1 MGQMKTL
8 KEIINNKEAK
18 FRNPRDYEDL
28 GVGGVKYRQR
38 KGSKKKEKKDDV
50 LGYREGSEIEE
61 AQLGT
66 FKLNTG
72 DVVSARMGKGY
83 SFKGQ
88 KKMQPYSFTNR
99 TQAQKHAEK
108 VDGKVINPGRVF
120 YVKVKEEVEIE
131 EGFFKVIIPE
141 MNPTF
146 IEASAVSAVKNDLR
160 RKLKPEVFKEL
171 SIERVTVGEMK
182 KMYRDM
188 AQGKEVEEEVEIDEE
203 VFYWYI
209 IKGTSQK
216 GKVWKTGTE
225 RQMKLL
231 LRKPTMP
238 TGYVLTK
245 SRKDLSSGDV
255 WKGSMGVSEEVEKRT
270 GPPRITNMWKREEV
284 EVEEGSEKSLDALRT
299 ALAKS
304 KFKKAGGKV
313 EKQPPGIAR
322 GALKFRGKG
331 GTTRDDDE
339 EDKINRD
346 VMAWRKLR
354 AARKGRK

>member
-38 KGSKKKEKKDDV
+38 KGAKKKEKKDDV

-88 KKMQPYSFTNR
+88 KVMQPYSFTNR

-120 YVKVKEEVEIE
+120 YVKV
-131 EGFFKVIIPE
+131 
-141 MNPTF
+141 
-146 IEASAVSAVKNDLR
+146 
-160 RKLKPEVFKEL
+160 
-171 SIERVTVGEMK
+171 
-182 KMYRDM
+182 
-188 AQGKEVEEEVEIDEE
+188 EEEVEINEE

-255 WKGSMGVSEEVEKRT
+255 WKGSMGVSEEVEIEEAMGYALVVGGKVAARGSKSQLLKKAKKDGIKLDPKGDKNFLTMTGKEVGDSWKEEVEKRK
-270 GPPRITNMWKREEV
+270 GPPRITNMWKRDEV
-284 EVEEGSEKSLDALRT
+284 EIEEGSAKNLDALRT
-299 ALAKS
+299 ALAMS

-313 EKQPPGIAR
+313 EKQPPGIAK

-339 EDKINRD
+339 EDRINRD
-346 VMAWRKLR
+346 VMSWRKLR
-354 AARKGRK
+354 AARKERK

>member
-1 MGQMKTL
+1 MKTL

-38 KGSKKKEKKDDV
+38 KGAKKKEKKDDV

-61 AQLGT
+61 GAKFSAAQLD
-66 FKLNTG
+66 KLKAQYSTIQKIDPTG
-72 DVVSARMGKGY
+72 SSY
-83 SFKGQ
+83 
-88 KKMQPYSFTNR
+88 KKMKDMMNR
-99 TQAQKHAEK
+99 MSKEQLKQIKAAKIKFLQYTAGDLLRKM
-108 VDGKVINPGRVF
+108 G
-120 YVKVKEEVEIE
+120 EEVEI
-131 EGFFKVIIPE
+131 
-141 MNPTF
+141 N
-146 IEASAVSAVKNDLR
+146 
-160 RKLKPEVFKEL
+160 
-171 SIERVTVGEMK
+171 
-182 KMYRDM
+182 
-188 AQGKEVEEEVEIDEE
+188 EE

-255 WKGSMGVSEEVEKRT
+255 WKGSMGVSEEVEKRK
-270 GPPRITNMWKREEV
+270 GPPRITNMWKRDEV
-284 EVEEGSEKSLDALRT
+284 EIEEGSAKNLDALRT
-299 ALAKS
+299 ALAMS

-313 EKQPPGIAR
+313 EKQPPGIAK

-339 EDKINRD
+339 EDRINRD
-346 VMAWRKLR
+346 VMSWRKLR
-354 AARKGRK
+354 AARKERK

>member
-1 MGQMKTL
+1 MKTL
-8 KEIINNKEAK
+8 DELRMKPTRMQVQNHFNKVSRLSTMNQKIKETEKSM
-18 FRNPRDYEDL
+18 
-28 GVGGVKYRQR
+28 GVKNL
-38 KGSKKKEKKDDV
+38 KVDS
-50 LGYREGSEIEE
+50 
-61 AQLGT
+61 
-66 FKLNTG
+66 
-72 DVVSARMGKGY
+72 
-83 SFKGQ
+83 KGQ
-88 KKMQPYSFTNR
+88 VMSF
-99 TQAQKHAEK
+99 
-108 VDGKVINPGRVF
+108 
-120 YVKVKEEVEIE
+120 EEFIID
-131 EGFFKVIIPE
+131 EGFFKVTIPD

-146 IEASAVSAVKNDLR
+146 IEAGAASAVKNDLR

-188 AQGKEVEEEVEIDEE
+188 AQGKEVEADEEVEIEEE

-216 GKVWKTGTE
+216 GKVWRTGTE

-231 LRKPTMP
+231 LRKPTTP
-238 TGYVLTK
+238 SGYVLAK

-255 WKGSMGVSEEVEKRT
+255 WKGSMGVSEEVEIRK

-284 EVEEGSEKSLDALRT
+284 KVEEGSEKNLDALRT

-354 AARKGRK
+354 AARKKKK

>member
-1 MGQMKTL
+1 MKTL

-38 KGSKKKEKKDDV
+38 KGAKKKEKKDDV
-50 LGYREGSEIEE
+50 LGYREGSESEE

-88 KKMQPYSFTNR
+88 KVMQPYSFTNR

-120 YVKVKEEVEIE
+120 YVKVK
-131 EGFFKVIIPE
+131 
-141 MNPTF
+141 
-146 IEASAVSAVKNDLR
+146 
-160 RKLKPEVFKEL
+160 
-171 SIERVTVGEMK
+171 
-182 KMYRDM
+182 
-188 AQGKEVEEEVEIDEE
+188 EEVEIDEE

-284 EVEEGSEKSLDALRT
+284 KVEEGSEKSLDALRT

-313 EKQPPGIAR
+313 EKQPPGIAK

-339 EDKINRD
+339 EDRINRD
-346 VMAWRKLR
+346 VMSWRKLR

>member
-38 KGSKKKEKKDDV
+38 KGAKKKEKKDDV

-88 KKMQPYSFTNR
+88 KVMQPYSFTNR

-120 YVKVKEEVEIE
+120 YVKVKEEVE
-131 EGFFKVIIPE
+131 
-141 MNPTF
+141 
-146 IEASAVSAVKNDLR
+146 
-160 RKLKPEVFKEL
+160 
-171 SIERVTVGEMK
+171 
-182 KMYRDM
+182 
-188 AQGKEVEEEVEIDEE
+188 
-203 VFYWYI
+203 
-209 IKGTSQK
+209 
-216 GKVWKTGTE
+216 
-225 RQMKLL
+225 
-231 LRKPTMP
+231 
-238 TGYVLTK
+238 
-245 SRKDLSSGDV
+245 
-255 WKGSMGVSEEVEKRT
+255 KRT

-284 EVEEGSEKSLDALRT
+284 KVEEGSEKSLDALRT

-313 EKQPPGIAR
+313 EKQPPGIAK

-339 EDKINRD
+339 EDRINRD
-346 VMAWRKLR
+346 VMSWRKLR

>member
-88 KKMQPYSFTNR
+88 KVMQPYSFTNR

-120 YVKVKEEVEIE
+120 YVKVK
-131 EGFFKVIIPE
+131 
-141 MNPTF
+141 
-146 IEASAVSAVKNDLR
+146 
-160 RKLKPEVFKEL
+160 
-171 SIERVTVGEMK
+171 
-182 KMYRDM
+182 
-188 AQGKEVEEEVEIDEE
+188 EEVEIDEE

-255 WKGSMGVSEEVEKRT
+255 WKGSMGVSEEVEKRK

-313 EKQPPGIAR
+313 EKQPPGIAK

-339 EDKINRD
+339 EDRINRD
-346 VMAWRKLR
+346 VMSWRKLR